1 VHFQNAML
9 LASLGLLPGEAAP
22 YQRILQAVQE
32 RELGPD
38 DMTNELVLDLA
49 ELVHTQDKKTAVPHT
64 SGGGLRPP
72 GPAVGT

>member
-1 VHFQNAML
+1 MHFQNAML

-38 DMTNELVLDLA
+38 DHRALLWA
-49 ELVHTQDKKTAVPHT
+49 IKKKRFFFMKKNDFF
-64 SGGGLRPP
+64 LK
-72 GPAVGT
+72 